1 MDQDQVLVIDGVDIT
16 PCIAYG
22 GYQWQRSDIDDS
34 DTGRDLA
41 GLLRRGRVATK
52 RRLDITCKPLK
63 SPELS
68 IVLTAIMPEFVNVT
82 YYDPQEGKMSTRIM
96 YSNNTPATYALKK
109 PDGTVYWTGVTFP
122 LIEK

>member
-1 MDQDQVLVIDGVDIT
+1 MDQDQVLVIDGIDIT
-16 PCIAYG
+16 PYIAYG

-52 RRLDITCKPLK
+52 RRLDITCRLLR

-109 PDGTVYWTGVTFP
+109 PDGTVWWSGVTFP
-122 LIEK
+122 LIEQ